1 MLATNSAVILVLAT
15 VSVATDGTWGP
26 GSGSQELAQAR
37 PHDLSVELQQVEHGR
52 FSITTR
58 FRLQGSNVP
67 GELRIEL
74 WNGVEHPIAEANF
87 SIRGVSHMHLR
98 QVHGDQEHRVWLSPT
113 MEAELAGD
121 APQLMPVFWSVLTD
135 PRVHTQVDGWL
146 KTLPP
151 DPLAKNPACGVTK
164 WGLRALVWIAGAAC
178 CGGGFGVGCAVC
190 AVGAMT
196 ADEALNN
203 GIDCNKECK
212 PDCPIPWAAMTAS
225 APRPPERELARLDR
239 PQRLGFLPT
248 TAFWQRRDV
257 WRMAGPPTCI
267 FVFLWSVML
276 DLFVDQWTPIWG
288 SGMLGGMGPVLFV
301 GLLEHPRTTLMPAR
315 RSEIRIR

>member
-121 APQLMPVFWSVLTD
+121 APQLMPVFWSADRSAGPHASGWMAENASTRPAGEEPGMRGD
-135 PRVHTQVDGWL
+135 QVGVEGAGLDRGRGILRWRFWGRL
-146 KTLPP
+146 
-151 DPLAKNPACGVTK
+151 CG
-164 WGLRALVWIAGAAC
+164 LC
-178 CGGGFGVGCAVC
+178 CG
-190 AVGAMT
+190 
-196 ADEALNN
+196 
-203 GIDCNKECK
+203 
-212 PDCPIPWAAMTAS
+212 S
-225 APRPPERELARLDR
+225 YDR
-239 PQRLGFLPT
+239 
-248 TAFWQRRDV
+248 
-257 WRMAGPPTCI
+257 
-267 FVFLWSVML
+267 
-276 DLFVDQWTPIWG
+276 
-288 SGMLGGMGPVLFV
+288 
-301 GLLEHPRTTLMPAR
+301 
-315 RSEIRIR
+315 